1 MTKTEIKAK
10 VGNQIF
16 RLDRHYD
23 YLKDIE
29 KGVFRTSR
37 TNEPTNSLQISFTG
51 TRSTRNKPGYNSEEA
66 IFSTIRPASP
76 ISFENPRKTFAIPN
90 RSFTPARSRNHTDKL
105 VTIEK
110 GIKVGK

>member
-29 KGVFRTSR
+29 KGVLRTSR
-37 TNEPTNSLQISFTG
+37 TNEPTNPLQISFTG
-51 TRSTRNKPGYNSEEA
+51 TRSTRNKPGYNPEEA
-66 IFSTIRPASP
+66 IYSTIRPASP
-76 ISFENPRKTFAIPN
+76 ISFENRRNTFAIPN
-90 RSFTPARSRNHTDKL
+90 RSFTAASSRNHTDKL